1 MRATSSSAVPGPSA
15 AVMALIVSGLA
26 ADRFVFEGFLPRK
39 GNDRAARLAEIAA
52 EHRTTVIY
60 EAPHRVERTLDDLRE
75 ACGDDRVVVVAREL
89 TKLYEEVVRG
99 PFGTIDIGGPRG
111 EYVLVLEGAPID
123 DAPHQRRRRPRST
136 PRRTRRQDRRPETPL
151 RPSPRTSGGPSA
163 RSMRSRSDSA
173 TTRKRTPMSEYV
185 NVASSGPSAAFFDL
199 DRTLISGSSAFTL
212 ALQAR
217 KAGLIPNLEFAR
229 DAAGAISFQLFGA
242 DDDTTDAVKAR
253 VLKAVAGMRQS
264 DLQAL
269 NVEVLPRLLAKLRPE
284 ARRLLDRHRH
294 AGRDTFIVSA
304 APQEIVE
311 PLAHSFG
318 MTSGIGT
325 RSHVVDGRYT
335 GDLEGPFCYGPGKVE
350 AMVELANWNGYELD
364 LCYAYSD
371 SASDLPML
379 EAVGHPVAVNPDA
392 KLERHA
398 RRHGWPIVIFSQ
410 QTKSVVR
417 RTAASIGTIGIAG
430 VSFAAGVAVA
440 GSRGSSRGRGGR
452 RRR

>member
-1 MRATSSSAVPGPSA
+1 
-15 AVMALIVSGLA
+15 
-26 ADRFVFEGFLPRK
+26 
-39 GNDRAARLAEIAA
+39 
-52 EHRTTVIY
+52 
-60 EAPHRVERTLDDLRE
+60 
-75 ACGDDRVVVVAREL
+75 
-89 TKLYEEVVRG
+89 
-99 PFGTIDIGGPRG
+99 
-111 EYVLVLEGAPID
+111 
-123 DAPHQRRRRPRST
+123 
-136 PRRTRRQDRRPETPL
+136 
-151 RPSPRTSGGPSA
+151 
-163 RSMRSRSDSA
+163 
-173 TTRKRTPMSEYV
+173 MSEYV

-217 KAGLIPNLEFAR
+217 KAGLIPNVEFVR

-253 VLKAVAGMRQS
+253 ILKAVAGMRQS

-335 GDLEGPFCYGPGKVE
+335 GELDGPFCYGDGKVE
-350 AMVELANWNGYELD
+350 AMVELANWNGYD
-364 LCYAYSD
+364 LNQCYAYSD

-379 EAVGHPVAVNPDA
+379 EAVGPSGGGQPRRQARTPRPPQRLADRDLQPADQVGRAAHRGVGRHGRDRRCQLRRRRSRRRITQPEPGARAFPDA
-392 KLERHA
+392 EA
-398 RRHGWPIVIFSQ
+398 
-410 QTKSVVR
+410 VR
-417 RTAASIGTIGIAG
+417 PADAGTTR
-430 VSFAAGVAVA
+430 VA
-440 GSRGSSRGRGGR
+440 GSGR
-452 RRR
+452 RACRSSPRSRPPRRAGRRG